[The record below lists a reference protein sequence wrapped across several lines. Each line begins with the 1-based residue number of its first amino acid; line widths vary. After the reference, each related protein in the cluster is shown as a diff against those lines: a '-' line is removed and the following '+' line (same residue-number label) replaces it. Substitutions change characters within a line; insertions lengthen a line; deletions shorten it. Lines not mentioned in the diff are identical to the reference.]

1 MCYAFHYSTVFMSDT
16 KFGYIVPKHSR
27 HRKFFNVK
35 VHNEKRLD
43 GKTRYKI
50 TLPKI
55 IGDTNILVA
64 GKFRYNPELKVIS
77 FEVEEPEHFPD
88 FRLIAE
94 K

>member
-1 MCYAFHYSTVFMSDT
+1 M
-16 KFGYIVPKHSR
+16 PKHSR
-27 HRKFFNVK
+27 FTNFFNA
-35 VHNEKRLD
+35 NIIIEKRSD
-43 GKTRYKI
+43 GKNRYKL

-55 IGDTNILVA
+55 IGDAKILVA

-88 FRLIAE
+88 FRLIEE